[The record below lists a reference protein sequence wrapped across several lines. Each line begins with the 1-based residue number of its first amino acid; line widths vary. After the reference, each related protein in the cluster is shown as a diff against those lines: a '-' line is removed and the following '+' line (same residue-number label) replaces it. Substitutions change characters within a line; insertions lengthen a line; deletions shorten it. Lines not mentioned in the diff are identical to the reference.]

1 MEIRPNYYDEFKCI
15 ADKCKHNCCIGWEI
29 GVDDPTLQKYE
40 KLSGPLAE
48 KLQKNIALEPYAHF
62 VLSANGRCPF
72 LNDNNLCELI
82 LAGGEDLLCQ
92 ICDDHPRFYNYVY
105 DITEKGLGIS
115 CEAAAKIVLERT
127 EPFELISSNGKLP
140 QNDFYKYRNKIFSI
154 LQNREKPLT
163 ERIDE
168 VLKKAEITVPTSEID
183 WVNIYREL
191 ERLDKV
197 WDKLLDRIDVVSKD
211 IPKNLEYPCEQL
223 LCYFIYRHLSVA
235 LDDFMFSE
243 RLQFAVLSLYI
254 ILSICKES
262 SFEAFLEVSR
272 MYSCEIEYSDENID
286 ILLEK
291 LQEYNEK

>member
-1 MEIRPNYYDEFKCI
+1 MEIRPNYYDNFKCI

-29 GVDDPTLQKYE
+29 GVDDPTIQKYE

-62 VLSANGRCPF
+62 VLLQNERCPF

-92 ICDDHPRFYNYVY
+92 ICNDHPRFYNYVY

-163 ERIDE
+163 DRIDE

-183 WVNIYREL
+183 WVSAYRRL
-191 ERLDKV
+191 ERLDKI
-197 WDKLLDRIDVVSKD
+197 WDKLLDRIDFVNRD
-211 IPKNLEYPCEQL
+211 IPKSLEIPSEQL
-223 LCYFIYRHLSVA
+223 LCYFIYRHLSGA

-243 RLQFAVLSLYI
+243 RIQFAILSLYI

-262 SFEAFLEVSR
+262 SFEAFLEVAR

-291 LQEYNEK
+291 LHEYNTK